1 MCEST
6 TLADL
11 RFLTEELGGP
21 YLNFPMPPPPPSK
34 SRRPEP
40 EDASGSD
47 EDDNGVLVIG
57 NMPWESGP
65 GGAKASKL
73 SVTTTTSIPTSVRSE
88 FSVSGSSRAESDEES
103 HSGRF
108 DPNAKRAKWATRQSA
123 AQSAGSPRTPTSFTY
138 SVPLAETRGV
148 ELHVRG
154 LALHFSRAW
163 QHVIGCREAMW
174 DECLRR
180 KQEGSKEPGLES
192 LWWDMEE
199 AKLTEKE
206 KFNLLIA
213 RYEKDMRRRTA
224 LRYAVQKGL
233 GWRIPKDDPMNSRAV
248 MGTHWAVVEEDM
260 DLEREMA
267 AKLAAANEDEDE
279 DDSANC
285 RQIRAFVGWKLS
297 PFETV

>member
-1 MCEST
+1 MCELT

-11 RFLTEELGGP
+11 RSLTEELGGP
-21 YLNFPMPPPPPSK
+21 YLDFPMPPPPLLK

-40 EDASGSD
+40 EDASESE
-47 EDDNGVLVIG
+47 EDDNEVLVIG
-57 NMPWESGP
+57 NTPWETGP

-73 SVTTTTSIPTSVRSE
+73 SATSTTSVPTSARSE
-88 FSVSGSSRAESDEES
+88 FSASGSSHAGSDDES
-103 HSGRF
+103 HSARF
-108 DPNAKRAKWATRQSA
+108 GPNSKRAKWGKRQSVA
-123 AQSAGSPRTPTSFTY
+123 SPQTPTSFTY

-148 ELHVRG
+148 ELRVRC

-163 QHVIGCREAMW
+163 QHVLGCREAMW
-174 DECLRR
+174 DECQRR
-180 KQEGSKEPGLES
+180 KREGSEEPGLES

-199 AKLTEKE
+199 AKLTDKE

-213 RYEKDMRRRTA
+213 RYEKDMGRRTA

-233 GWRIPKDDPMNSRAV
+233 RWPIPRDNPMNSRAV
-248 MGTHWAVVEEDM
+248 MGTHWAVVEEEM

-267 AKLAAANEDEDE
+267 ARDARLAAANEDEDE

-297 PFETV
+297 PFGTV

>member
-11 RFLTEELGGP
+11 RSLTEEPGGP
-21 YLNFPMPPPPPSK
+21 YLNFPMPPPPLSK
-34 SRRPEP
+34 SGQPEP
-40 EDASGSD
+40 EDASESEEG
-47 EDDNGVLVIG
+47 DNEVLVIG
-57 NMPWESGP
+57 NMPWETGP

-73 SVTTTTSIPTSVRSE
+73 SVSTATSIPTSVRSE
-88 FSVSGSSRAESDEES
+88 RSVSGSSHAESDEEPQ
-103 HSGRF
+103 SGPP
-108 DPNAKRAKWATRQSA
+108 DPNSKRAKWATRQSVVA
-123 AQSAGSPRTPTSFTY
+123 SPRTPTSFKY

-148 ELHVRG
+148 ELDVRC

-174 DECLRR
+174 GECQRR
-180 KQEGSKEPGLES
+180 KKEGSKEPGLES
-192 LWWDMEE
+192 LLWDMEE
-199 AKLTEKE
+199 AKLNDKE

-213 RYEKDMRRRTA
+213 RYEKDMKRRTA

-233 GWRIPKDDPMNSRAV
+233 RWPIPKDDPMSSRAV
-248 MGTHWAVVEEDM
+248 MGTHWAVVEEDL

-267 AKLAAANEDEDE
+267 ARLAVANEDEDE